1 MSSTLL
7 VIRSNTSMEKYKAML
22 ASFGRSFLGA
32 AIAVYAT
39 GNTDAKSIL
48 IAAAAATVPVALRA
62 LNPKDPAFGLLASVA
77 EKELAKAATATK
89 KKAPAKKK

>member
-1 MSSTLL
+1 MD
-7 VIRSNTSMEKYKAML
+7 KYKAML

-89 KKAPAKKK
+89 KAPAKKK

>member
-1 MSSTLL
+1 MD
-7 VIRSNTSMEKYKAML
+7 KYKAML

-39 GNTDAKSIL
+39 GNSDAKSIL

-62 LNPKDPAFGLLASVA
+62 INPKDPAFGLLASVA

>member
-1 MSSTLL
+1 M
-7 VIRSNTSMEKYKAML
+7 NAKYKAML

-62 LNPKDPAFGLLASVA
+62 INPKDASFGLVA
-77 EKELAKAATATK
+77 ALVEKELTKAAAPK
-89 KKAPAKKK
+89 KKAVAKKK

>member
-62 LNPKDPAFGLLASVA
+62 INPKDPAFGLLASLA
-77 EKELAKAATATK
+77 EKELTKVAAPK
-89 KKAPAKKK
+89 KKAAPAKKK

>member
-1 MSSTLL
+1 MD
-7 VIRSNTSMEKYKAML
+7 KYKAML

-89 KKAPAKKK
+89 KSPAKKK